1 MIGVPRAVRGCAA
14 AAQGGPRGYPLPP
27 GCGPCLRGHPPC
39 EARTVHAWRVAKQTR
54 LHTEETG
61 GIVGGPSCE
70 KRTVQLWHSIAK
82 GSGRIIGMPLPVRY
96 TLCMA
101 YRTGKAEGEYWHSLL
116 CDTNHTSICA
126 KLHVYMR
133 HRTGRGV
140 CSMPGLASIDSPL
153 TEVAPT
159 VGPPYRAPIPR
170 IERCHTQT
178 VCGYLT

>member
-1 MIGVPRAVRGCAA
+1 MHAGTGCIYIFTRCMIGVPRAVRGCAA

-82 GSGRIIGMPLPVRY
+82 GSGRIIDMPLPVRY
-96 TLCMA
+96 AVCMA
-101 YRTGKAEGEYWHSLL
+101 YRTGKAEGECWGLLL
-116 CDTNHTSICA
+116 CDTSCTFI
-126 KLHVYMR
+126 
-133 HRTGRGV
+133 
-140 CSMPGLASIDSPL
+140 
-153 TEVAPT
+153 
-159 VGPPYRAPIPR
+159 
-170 IERCHTQT
+170 
-178 VCGYLT
+178 